1 MSKILLLQSEDKSHL
16 EILKDPSVKKTI
28 ITKLEWPDNL
38 LLIFNDKLEGST
50 ESYINIKYGD
60 YIRDINHIIPDRSP
74 KMWIDYIPKNYKK
87 LPNDD

>member
-1 MSKILLLQSEDKSHL
+1 MSKILLLHSEDKSHL

-74 KMWIDYIPKNYKK
+74 KMWIDYIPKHYKK